1 MDTKTQVKFVYSEI
15 AQEAIEIGRKHHMPF
30 SVIGYGEIPTRP
42 FFRGKWWFEP
52 AKEAP
57 EKARKQIAVLKASGI
72 TFKGY
77 LVAHEIELIEKKEEK
92 TDFKIIQSSIPPTQK
107 SGSDFLASALKFT
120 FTAGLVM
127 FAMLPMALIDPVIIG
142 VCEDGTWLS
151 ILTYYK

>member
-30 SVIGYGEIPTRP
+30 SVVGYGEIPTRP
-42 FFRGKWWFEP
+42 FYRGKWWFEP
-52 AKEAP
+52 VKEAP
-57 EKARKQIAVLKASGI
+57 EKARKQIAVLKAAGI

-77 LVAHEIELIEKKEEK
+77 MIAHEIELVEKKEEQK
-92 TDFKIIQSSIPPTQK
+92 VFKIQSSITPTHK

-120 FTAGLVM
+120 LTAGLVM

-142 VCEDGTWLS
+142 ICSDGTWLS

>member
-30 SVIGYGEIPTRP
+30 SVVGYGEIPTRP
-42 FFRGKWWFEP
+42 FYRGKWWFEP
-52 AKEAP
+52 VKEAP

-77 LVAHEIELIEKKEEK
+77 IVAHEIELLEKKEEK
-92 TDFKIIQSSIPPTQK
+92 LDFKVQPSIPPSNKT
-107 SGSDFLASALKFT
+107 GSDFLVSALKFT
-120 FTAGLVM
+120 LTAGFVM
-127 FAMLPMALIDPVIIG
+127 IAMLPMVLIDPVIIG
-142 VCEDGTWLS
+142 VCEDGTWLN